1 MASVRQDRFNFIFTP
16 THASWLNL
24 IECFFSKLSRQ
35 ALRNLR
41 GKSKEDLIKRIEDW
55 LEETNSEQVVFRWK
69 WKLEDIENAFLP
81 KGQQPVPTVTHPP
94 RGEQPPQ
101 V

>member
-1 MASVRQDRFNFIFTP
+1 MLLQ
-16 THASWLNL
+16 
-24 IECFFSKLSRQ
+24 Q
-35 ALRNLR
+35 ALPPGPEELACPV
-41 GKSKEDLIKRIEDW
+41 LIKPIEDW

-81 KGQQPVPTVTHPP
+81 KGQRPVPTVTHPP